1 MNCATAS
8 ERRRLVQN
16 AFSPDVVLQECCK
29 ESETEVKD
37 NSDTFEHLWRLGFLA
52 RRRRVAC
59 ARGTIVGVAEE
70 RYFTGANGPQ
80 VQGGP
85 VENRNEK
92 H

>member
-1 MNCATAS
+1 MLSAPM
-8 ERRRLVQN
+8 L
-16 AFSPDVVLQECCK
+16 CCK
-29 ESETEVKD
+29 SAVKSPKLKSKTP
-37 NSDTFEHLWRLGFLA
+37 NISAAWGFLA

>member
-37 NSDTFEHLWRLGFLA
+37 TSDTFKHLWRLGFLA

-59 ARGTIVGVAEE
+59 ARGAIVGVAEE

-85 VENRNEK
+85 VKNRNEK